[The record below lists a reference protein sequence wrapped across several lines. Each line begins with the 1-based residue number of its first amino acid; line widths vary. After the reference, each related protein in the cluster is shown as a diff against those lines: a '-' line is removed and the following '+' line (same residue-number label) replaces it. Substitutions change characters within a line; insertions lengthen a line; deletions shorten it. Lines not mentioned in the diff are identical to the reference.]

1 MKNKSNKSQY
11 VNTMLNLSNDEF
23 LQVYDY
29 VTNQIYT
36 YFENELIP
44 QLKRNDSGWMF
55 DREVK
60 TAINKQREFL
70 SYLDDIREVI
80 ENKDNRNE

>member
-80 ENKDNRNE
+80 ENKDN